1 MLDYNL
7 YIMKEKRLSFTA
19 GVGKAVAPSSDEE
32 EGEESPN
39 STGQDGR

>member
-1 MLDYNL
+1 V
-7 YIMKEKRLSFTA
+7 A
-19 GVGKAVAPSSDEE
+19 GAGEAVAPSSEE